1 MPQGVEDG
9 QPRAKPLEAYNM
21 SATLA
26 SVGLLGGIGAPELV
40 VILVIVLVLFGPKR
54 LPQLGS
60 SLGKTVKNI
69 REGMESEDDD
79 AEDVEYEDDEDED
92 DEVEGP
98 EEEPKPRKKKPA
110 KKSHAE

>member
-1 MPQGVEDG
+1 
-9 QPRAKPLEAYNM
+9 M

-92 DEVEGP
+92 DEDEGP
-98 EEEPKPRKKKPA
+98 EEEPKPRKKKSA

>member
-1 MPQGVEDG
+1 
-9 QPRAKPLEAYNM
+9 M

-92 DEVEGP
+92 DEDEEP

>member
-1 MPQGVEDG
+1 
-9 QPRAKPLEAYNM
+9 M

-92 DEVEGP
+92 DEDEGP

>member
-1 MPQGVEDG
+1 
-9 QPRAKPLEAYNM
+9 M

-40 VILVIVLVLFGPKR
+40 VILGIVLVLFGPKR

-92 DEVEGP
+92 DEDEGP

>member
-1 MPQGVEDG
+1 
-9 QPRAKPLEAYNM
+9 M

-92 DEVEGP
+92 DEDEEP
-98 EEEPKPRKKKPA
+98 EEEPKPRKKKSA